1 MRTTAL
7 CHRGAWQPVPTR
19 AEVCGGEASATL
31 VGVSPVSHH
40 LEPLPDVLPI
50 VPLSAAPD
58 IAVRIPGSKSITNR
72 ALLCAA
78 LAEGRS
84 VLRGALFADD
94 TLAMVD
100 VVNALGAT
108 VTADEES
115 ATLVVDGVGRAA
127 AGRSGVDERPGE
139 GSTVQARD
147 SGTTSRFIL
156 PAVALSPAR
165 RIVDGNEQLRVRPFA
180 PLLDALV
187 QLGVDVEPLGVPG
200 FLPVA
205 VTGPARGG
213 PVRVPGHL
221 SSQFLSG
228 LLLAGPLM
236 PDGLDVELTS
246 PLVSVPYV
254 EMTAAVMRAFGVE
267 TDGLVVTPSSYR
279 AGDYAI
285 EPDASAASYFVAA
298 AAITGG
304 RITIE
309 GLGTNSIQ
317 GDARFAEVLEAMGA
331 KVERS
336 AGSVTVVG
344 TGELH
349 GVDIDMADISDTAQ
363 TLAAVATFADTP
375 TRVRGIG
382 FIRGK
387 EVDRIGLLVAELRRA
402 GIDAIE
408 HDDGFTVNPG
418 PAEPTRFD
426 SHGDHR
432 MAMSLSLIGLRTPG
446 IEIAGPACVAK
457 TYPRFFE
464 DLASLH

>member
-1 MRTTAL
+1 
-7 CHRGAWQPVPTR
+7 VPTR

-31 VGVSPVSHH
+31 VGVSPVPHR

-50 VPLSAAPD
+50 VPLTAAPD
-58 IAVRIPGSKSITNR
+58 ITVRIPGSKSITNR

-84 VLRGALFADD
+84 VLPGALFADD

-100 VVNALGAT
+100 AVIALGAT

-115 ATLVVDGVGRAA
+115 ATLIVDGVGSEPSAD
-127 AGRSGVDERPGE
+127 SGADEESGE
-139 GSTVQARD
+139 GRTVQARD

-213 PVRVPGHL
+213 HVRVPGHL

-267 TDGLVVTPSSYR
+267 TDGLVVTPSPYR
-279 AGDYAI
+279 AGDYLI

-418 PAEPTRFD
+418 PADPTRFD

-464 DLASLH
+464 DLSTLH